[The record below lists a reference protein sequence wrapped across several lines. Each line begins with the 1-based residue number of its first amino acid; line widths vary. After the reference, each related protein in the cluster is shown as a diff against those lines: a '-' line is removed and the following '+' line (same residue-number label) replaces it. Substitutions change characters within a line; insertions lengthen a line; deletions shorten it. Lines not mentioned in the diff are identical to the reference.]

1 MIALTDDVYKLFDG
15 VTEEV
20 SRNVRHLMQQ
30 LWLNWSHVGVEYDVK
45 VNNIYK
51 LVQIEKDLHSDVL
64 DETKQ
69 KLKTMQQ
76 QVEELKD
83 ETKKLSQYLSVDISI
98 IEYKDDMMLFEYK
111 KELEDQISGYRE
123 QMEQR
128 RTEIN
133 RLLEWQ
139 HDLTEKLGVTF
150 HELQD
155 IPLPP
160 QDELDKLRNHLEVL
174 QSERDKRSEIFLH
187 TQIEIKDIMDKL
199 QIRPQSKF
207 EHVVVSSLSV
217 DFKVTDLNMD
227 RLAKLRQDLQEK
239 YDQTNN
245 RVLELRERLSKLWE
259 CLDED
264 QIYRDNFLQAHP
276 GCHPATEA
284 AIKEEIKRC
293 EQIKRQK
300 IQVFVANMR
309 TKIKLMWDNI
319 MYSSRQR
326 EEFVHYYQDIFT
338 EDTLTLHEM
347 YLDKITKYYNEHKH
361 IFELVVTRKNLWLKQ
376 AELDARASEPGR
388 YHNRGGNLLREEKER
403 KAIEMNLPKI
413 EAQLREVVTEYE
425 AKTGS
430 TFTVDGVPLL
440 QLIEDEKESRKAE
453 RHNKLSARKQA
464 LTPTTPLFRSLATS
478 PLGKRNRTAAQLAL
492 TAERNRPASK
502 RQLITGSAT
511 KAVSALTHNLSALK
525 RSAISTVKR
534 RVSGR
539 LATKAIVAK
548 AENHGAT
555 VKRKL
560 DYGAEAPKAPKANGS
575 ILKHKRSSVGK
586 RRSGGRRS
594 TGRSDTV
601 TEHAKKNP
609 LMETTQLTSYTDF
622 KEDIDEK
629 KISRSSMVPKP
640 PDSVVPM
647 IVCDAIEEINSPN
660 YQKKSPTKSA
670 PMTPKTG
677 KENRQH
683 AVPLTPKTNLMY
695 TPTRLTRSA
704 LKLNNDGF
712 ATPRAP
718 LSAAKQNIHRTNSNN
733 NLAFKNTP
741 SNMLRSKTQTGLVR
755 TPKPF
760 V

>member
-20 SRNVRHLMQQ
+20 SRNVRHLMQE

-76 QVEELKD
+76 QVEELKE

-98 IEYKDDMMLFEYK
+98 IEHKEDMMLFEYK
-111 KELEDQISGYRE
+111 KELEDQIMGYRE

-174 QSERDKRSEIFLH
+174 QSERDKRSEIFLN
-187 TQIEIKDIMDKL
+187 TQIEIKNIMEKL

-227 RLAKLRQDLQEK
+227 RLAKLLQDLQEK

-245 RVLELRERLSKLWE
+245 RVLELRERLARLWE

-264 QIYRDNFLQAHP
+264 HMYRDNFLKAHT
-276 GCHPATEA
+276 GCYPATEA
-284 AIKEEIKRC
+284 AIKEEIQRC

-309 TKIKLMWDNI
+309 TKIKLMWDKI
-319 MYSSRQR
+319 MYSSEQR
-326 EEFVHYYQDIFT
+326 KEFVHYYQDIFT

-347 YLDKITKYYNEHKH
+347 YLDKITNYYNEHKH
-361 IFELVVTRKNLWLKQ
+361 IFELVVTRRNLWLKQ

-413 EAQLREVVTEYE
+413 EAQIREVVTEYE
-425 AKTGS
+425 AKSGN

-464 LTPTTPLFRSLATS
+464 LTPTTPLLRSLATS
-478 PLGKRNRTAAQLAL
+478 PLGKRNRTAAL
-492 TAERNRPASK
+492 TADRHRPPSK
-502 RQLITGSAT
+502 RQLLTGSAT
-511 KAVSALTHNLSALK
+511 KAVSALTNNVSALK

-548 AENHGAT
+548 AESHGAT

-560 DYGAEAPKAPKANGS
+560 EYGADAPKTPKVNGS

-586 RRSGGRRS
+586 RRSGGRS
-594 TGRSDTV
+594 AASS
-601 TEHAKKNP
+601 APANKNP
-609 LMETTQLTSYTDF
+609 LMETTQLTTYTDF
-622 KEDIDEK
+622 KEGIHEK

-640 PDSVVPM
+640 PDCVIPM
-647 IVCDAIEEINSPN
+647 IVGDAFEEHSPN

-670 PMTPKTG
+670 LMTE
-677 KENRQH
+677 KENRH
-683 AVPLTPKTNLMY
+683 AVPLTPKTKLMY

-704 LKLNNDGF
+704 LKLTNDGF

-718 LSAAKQNIHRTNSNN
+718 LSAAKQNMHRTNSYN
-733 NLAFKNTP
+733 NTP
-741 SNMLRSKTQTGLVR
+741 TNMLRSKTQTGLVR
-755 TPKPF
+755 TAKPF
-760 V
+760 I

>member
-1 MIALTDDVYKLFDG
+1 MSALTDDVYRLFDG

-20 SRNVRHLMQQ
+20 SQNIRHLMQQ

-51 LVQIEKDLHSDVL
+51 LVQIELDLHSDVL

-69 KLKTMQQ
+69 QLKTMQQ
-76 QVEELKD
+76 QVEELKE

-98 IEYKDDMMLFEYK
+98 LEYKEDMMLFEYK
-111 KELEDQISGYRE
+111 KELEDQITGYRE

-174 QSERDKRSEIFLH
+174 QSERDKRAEIFLH
-187 TQIEIKDIMDKL
+187 TQIEIKDIMEKL

-207 EHVVVSSLSV
+207 EHVVVSSPSV

-293 EQIKRQK
+293 EQIKRQN

-326 EEFVHYYQDIFT
+326 DEFVHYFQDIFT

-376 AELDARASEPGR
+376 AELDARASDPGR

-403 KAIEMNLPKI
+403 KAIEQNLPKI
-413 EAQLREVVTEYE
+413 EAQIRETVTEYE
-425 AKTGS
+425 ARTGS
-430 TFTVDGVPLL
+430 IFTVDGVPLL

-453 RHNKLSARKQA
+453 RHNKPSARKQA
-464 LTPTTPLFRSLATS
+464 LTPTNSNALFRSPATS
-478 PLGKRNRTAAQLAL
+478 PRGKRNRTAAQLAL
-492 TAERNRPASK
+492 TAEKNRPPSK
-502 RQLITGSAT
+502 RQLITGSDT

-555 VKRKL
+555 IKRKL
-560 DYGAEAPKAPKANGS
+560 DYRADAPKMPKANGS
-575 ILKHKRSSVGK
+575 ILKHKRSSVGA
-586 RRSGGRRS
+586 RRSAGHRSAGRTAAS
-594 TGRSDTV
+594 SEAT
-601 TEHAKKNP
+601 KNP
-609 LMETTQLTSYTDF
+609 LMETTQLTTYTDF
-622 KEDIDEK
+622 KEGIDEK
-629 KISRSSMVPKP
+629 KISRSSGVPKP
-640 PDSVVPM
+640 PDSIPM
-647 IVCDAIEEINSPN
+647 IVCDAIEEHNSP

-670 PMTPKTG
+670 AMTPKTG

-683 AVPLTPKTNLMY
+683 AVHLTPKTKDY
-695 TPTRLTRSA
+695 DP
-704 LKLNNDGF
+704 KH
-712 ATPRAP
+712 
-718 LSAAKQNIHRTNSNN
+718 KQVLLQS
-733 NLAFKNTP
+733 
-741 SNMLRSKTQTGLVR
+741 
-755 TPKPF
+755 PF

>member
-20 SRNVRHLMQQ
+20 CRNVRQLMQQ

-45 VNNIYK
+45 VSNIYK

-64 DETKQ
+64 YETEQ

-83 ETKKLSQYLSVDISI
+83 ETNKLSQYLSVDISI
-98 IEYKDDMMLFEYK
+98 TEYNDEMMLFEYK
-111 KELEDQISGYRE
+111 KELEDQIMGYRE
-123 QMEQR
+123 QLEQR

-187 TQIEIKDIMDKL
+187 TQIEIKDIMEKL
-199 QIRPQSKF
+199 HIRPQGKF
-207 EHVVVSSLSV
+207 EHGVVTSLSV

-293 EQIKRQK
+293 DQIKRQK

-309 TKIKLMWDNI
+309 TKIKLMWDKI
-319 MYSSRQR
+319 MYSSQQR

-347 YLDKITKYYNEHKH
+347 YLDRITNYYNENKH
-361 IFELVVTRKNLWLKQ
+361 IFELVLKRKNLWLQQ

-388 YHNRGGNLLREEKER
+388 YHNRKGNLLQEEKKR
-403 KAIEMNLPKI
+403 KAVEINLPKI

-430 TFTVDGVPLL
+430 PFTVDGLPLL

-464 LTPTTPLFRSLATS
+464 LTPSTTTTSTPGSALFRSLATS
-478 PLGKRNRTAAQLAL
+478 PRGKRNATAAMLAL
-492 TAERNRPASK
+492 TAEKNRPPSK

-548 AENHGAT
+548 AESHGAT

-560 DYGAEAPKAPKANGS
+560 DYGADVPKPPKANGS
-575 ILKHKRSSVGK
+575 ILKHKRS
-586 RRSGGRRS
+586 
-594 TGRSDTV
+594 
-601 TEHAKKNP
+601 
-609 LMETTQLTSYTDF
+609 
-622 KEDIDEK
+622 EDIDEK
-629 KISRSSMVPKP
+629 KIGRSSMVPKP
-640 PDSVVPM
+640 YADVPM
-647 IVCDAIEEINSPN
+647 IVCDTIEEINSPD
-660 YQKKSPTKSA
+660 YQKKSPTRLA

-683 AVPLTPKTNLMY
+683 AVPLTPKSNILY

-718 LSAAKQNIHRTNSNN
+718 LSACKQNIHRTNSNN
-733 NLAFKNTP
+733 NLAFKNNTP
-741 SNMLRSKTQTGLVR
+741 SNMLRSKTQTGLLR